1 MNNTDFTD
9 NSVNNDAY
17 SQSGD
22 LLPYSDKYISEEEDV
37 ETDDFQEKKS
47 DERYNEIFSKSKHK
61 TRLWSVISLALA
73 IAALATCF
81 LGLPGLIL
89 AVLAVVMSLVS
100 RKALGYFDGIS
111 IGGFISGIFGTVFS
125 AVKIIIQILIQ

>member
-47 DERYNEIFSKSKHK
+47 DERYNEIFSKSKHY
-61 TRLWSVISLALA
+61 
-73 IAALATCF
+73 C
-81 LGLPGLIL
+81 
-89 AVLAVVMSLVS
+89 
-100 RKALGYFDGIS
+100 
-111 IGGFISGIFGTVFS
+111 
-125 AVKIIIQILIQ
+125 